1 MKIGVD
7 ARPLAVGYGGIAR
20 SLESILREILH
31 IDRQNEYYLY
41 SHREFSQRFDA
52 PNWRKRL
59 GSRLRTLSGTLW
71 LQGQGRRMILEDR
84 LDVFWGNHTL
94 PLRLPPSVRK
104 LLTIH
109 DLVWRLYPE
118 TTTAFNLW
126 MSRLFVG
133 RSISQADQIM
143 ADSESTA
150 RDLGRLLSVP
160 KSKIRVVHF
169 GAADAYHPRDRAA
182 AAASIAGKFRVSEN
196 YICVVGT
203 IEPRKNLVTLI
214 EAVAIL
220 HRRGALRHQL
230 LIAGASGWKNSE
242 TYASVRRHGLT
253 HEQVNFLGYISDE
266 LLPLLYSGAAAF
278 VFPSLYEGFGLPLVE
293 AMACGVPI
301 VASNASSIPE
311 VVEDAALLV
320 SPRSPEG
327 FADGINSVVSDATLR
342 HDLVQKG
349 LKRAQ
354 HLRWEDT
361 AREMLALLTA
371 AATVTNSKPRFEGKA
386 T

>member
-1 MKIGVD
+1 
-7 ARPLAVGYGGIAR
+7 
-20 SLESILREILH
+20 
-31 IDRQNEYYLY
+31 
-41 SHREFSQRFDA
+41 
-52 PNWRKRL
+52 
-59 GSRLRTLSGTLW
+59 
-71 LQGQGRRMILEDR
+71 
-84 LDVFWGNHTL
+84 
-94 PLRLPPSVRK
+94 
-104 LLTIH
+104 
-109 DLVWRLYPE
+109 
-118 TTTAFNLW
+118 
-126 MSRLFVG
+126 
-133 RSISQADQIM
+133 M

-169 GAADAYHPRDRAA
+169 GAADAAYHPLDRAA

-220 HRRGALRHQL
+220 HRRGTLRHQL

-253 HEQVNFLGYISDE
+253 HEQVNFLRAIFQMVF
-266 LLPLLYSGAAAF
+266 LPLLYSGAAAF